1 MFMELGR
8 ERAPGGAADMM
19 LAEAAE
25 DLIAEA
31 MS

>member
-1 MFMELGR
+1 MELGR

-19 LAEAAE
+19 LAEATE